1 MFMKTFKY
9 SGVLVLLLAFNTMVY
24 AQSREKIKGN
34 RDVTIKQTY
43 LNDFNTLI
51 VKDNFEVKLAHNSKP
66 SIEIE
71 TDENLHDVID
81 KDVSSGVLTI
91 STSRRIT
98 SKKKLEITV
107 YYGDSLRNIQ
117 LQNSAEVRSL
127 TSLELDDLE
136 LKTDETTRAY
146 LNVKSKMFKFTGNGR
161 SKSRLN
167 ITADSTA
174 FVMSDNSRLDALI
187 NGKSSTFDMYQSAD
201 AKIEGDAENSVL
213 RLDNSSKFSGKNYTI
228 INADVLIESNSDA
241 TLFVET
247 MLNLKASGSSA
258 VYLYGEP
265 KITLETF
272 TNTTK
277 LQKKDI
283 NAKGL
288 F

>member
-9 SGVLVLLLAFNTMVY
+9 SGVLVLLLAFTTIVY

-34 RDVTIKQTY
+34 RIVTIKQTY

-51 VKDNFEVKLAHNSKP
+51 VKDNFEVKLAYNSKP

-71 TDENLHDVID
+71 TDDNLHDVID

-117 LQNSAEVRSL
+117 LQNSGEVQSL
-127 TSLELDDLE
+127 TSLE

-167 ITADSTA
+167 ITADSTS
-174 FVMSDNSRLDALI
+174 FIMSDNSRLDALI

-201 AKIEGDAENSVL
+201 AKIEGDV
-213 RLDNSSKFSGKNYTI
+213 
-228 INADVLIESNSDA
+228 
-241 TLFVET
+241 
-247 MLNLKASGSSA
+247 
-258 VYLYGEP
+258 
-265 KITLETF
+265 
-272 TNTTK
+272 
-277 LQKKDI
+277 
-283 NAKGL
+283 
-288 F
+288 